1 MWEGNQSH
9 EGKGES
15 YLLTIEVYV
24 SSAPKHQMQG
34 GQQTNTRTNKQW
46 LHFAFPNPML
56 KDVFFFEFPWS
67 LL

>member
-34 GQQTNTRTNKQW
+34 GQQTNTRTNKQ
-46 LHFAFPNPML
+46 
-56 KDVFFFEFPWS
+56 
-67 LL
+67 

>member
-34 GQQTNTRTNKQW
+34 GQQTNTRTN
-46 LHFAFPNPML
+46 N
-56 KDVFFFEFPWS
+56 DCT
-67 LL
+67 LLFQIQC